1 MGSSEIVD
9 SGRFSGGRSNFS
21 RTCSLLSQYL
31 KEKGS
36 FGDLTLGLAHNL
48 ETKGA
53 PTETKD
59 LLPMIEK
66 SGRSSGS
73 GNLNTPPAR
82 DETQNK
88 SDLSGTKPEAETA
101 QMTIFYAGK
110 VMVFDDLPAE
120 KAKEIMM
127 LASSAQ
133 NHPNPTVAP
142 LQSPAE
148 STTSVPNVVPHHCAQ
163 PPLDSDLPIAR
174 KNSLAR
180 FLEKRKDRIT
190 ANAPYPASKA
200 AAPAPAAVKTEAW
213 LGLGPQLPVR
223 IQRY

>member
-1 MGSSEIVD
+1 MGSFEIVD

-48 ETKGA
+48 EPKGA

-73 GNLNTPPAR
+73 GNLNTPPTR

-88 SDLSGTKPEAETA
+88 SDLSSGTKPEAETA

-200 AAPAPAAVKTEAW
+200 AAPAVAKAEAW
-213 LGLGPQLPVR
+213 LGLGPQLPLR
-223 IQRY
+223 IQRH